1 LVPASCAG
9 ARAGAP
15 GSLRVRDAYAG
26 ATVLL
31 TGGSGYVGGVTLA
44 ALLRECPR
52 VRRVYVLLRPR
63 RGLDARVRL
72 ARVLSGPL
80 FLELWCAAAASA
92 WQSALVQR
100 RVDSMWD
107 PGRTL

>member
-26 ATVLL
+26 ANVLL